1 MAEYFARV
9 ELFGADGE
17 KYETLHEKMESIGF
31 LRTVMYSDGK
41 SQALPSGS
49 YAGVKTSDLNQIREQ
64 ISGVADPLSSKNAS
78 VFVCKL
84 DGWAAYLYS
93 AS

>member
-17 KYETLHEKMESIGF
+17 KYETLHEKMDSIGF
-31 LRTVMYSDGK
+31 LRTVMFSDGTPQ
-41 SQALPSGS
+41 SLPSGS
-49 YAGVKTSDLNQIREQ
+49 YAGVKNADINQIREQ
-64 ISGVADPLSSKNAS
+64 ISNVANPLSTMSAS
-78 VFVCKL
+78 VFVCKI
-84 DGWAAYLYS
+84 DDWAAYLYP

>member
-9 ELFGADGE
+9 EIFGAE
-17 KYETLHEKMESIGF
+17 AEQYETLHERMEAIGF

-41 SQALPSGS
+41 LQQLPNGS
-49 YAGVKTSDLNQIREQ
+49 YAGVKDEDIGSIREQ
-64 ISGVADPLSSKNAS
+64 ISRLSDPLSSIRAS
-78 VFVCKL
+78 VFVCEMKS
-84 DGWAAYLYS
+84 WAAYLYS